1 MTQPLQPFHLLA
13 KPTGA
18 VCNLDC
24 KYCFFL
30 SKEALYPG
38 SKFRMSDELLEN
50 YIRQLFESHG
60 PGEVNVA
67 WQGGEPTLMGVEF
80 FRKSVELAG
89 RYRKPGQTIIHT
101 MQTNGTLINDEWA
114 EFFRE
119 NNFLIGLSVDGPR
132 EIHDMYRTNKGGG
145 GSFDQVI
152 RGWEHL
158 MKHKVEFNILCTLH
172 SGNAGHPLEIYRFF
186 RDDLRAQHIQFI
198 PIIERATQSTLEIAN
213 EGWSE
218 KPGGER
224 PLYVQEGNL
233 VTERSLK
240 ADQYGNFLTEIFR
253 EWVRRDVG
261 KVFVQMFDVT
271 LASHFDIHSLCIHA
285 PVCGSALAMEHNGDM
300 YSCDHFVEPD
310 YLLGNIGR
318 SSMSE
323 LVASEAQKKF
333 GEEKLE
339 TLPKYCI
346 DCDVRYVCNGGCPKD
361 RFISAP
367 DGEPGLNYLCEGYK
381 HFFGKTEH
389 PVKIMAELIRVGRYA
404 DEIMGIYDKEEER
417 MKSRFRNAERN
428 DHCPCG
434 SGMKKKHCHT
444 ASYPE
449 VADFLSG
456 VNPAEIVSRN
466 PA

>member
-1 MTQPLQPFHLLA
+1 MSEQRAQFHLLA

-38 SKFRMSDELLEN
+38 SRFRMNDELLEN

-89 RYRKPGQTIIHT
+89 RYRKPGQTVIHT

-119 NNFLIGLSVDGPR
+119 NDFLIGLSVDGPR

-145 GSFDQVI
+145 GSFDQVM

-158 MKHKVEFNILCTLH
+158 LKHKVEFNILCTLH
-172 SGNAGHPLEIYRFF
+172 SGNAPYPLEIYRFF
-186 RDDLRAQHIQFI
+186 RDDLHAQHIQFI

-224 PLYVQEGNL
+224 PLYVQEGDL
-233 VTERSLK
+233 VTDRSLK

-310 YLLGNIGR
+310 YLLGNISR

-323 LVASEAQKKF
+323 LVASEAQMKF
-333 GEEKLE
+333 GEDKLE

-361 RFISAP
+361 RFITAP
-367 DGEPGLNYLCEGYK
+367 DGEPGLNYLCQGYK
-381 HFFGKTEH
+381 CFFGMTEH

-404 DEIMGIYDKEEER
+404 DEIMGIYNTEEER
-417 MKSRFRNAERN
+417 MKNLFRNAERN
-428 DHCPCG
+428 ELCPCG
-434 SGMKKKHCHT
+434 SKKKKKHCHPF
-444 ASYPE
+444 SYPE
-449 VADFLSG
+449 VEEFLTG
-456 VNPAEIVSRN
+456 VSPAEIVSRN

>member
-1 MTQPLQPFHLLA
+1 M
-13 KPTGA
+13 
-18 VCNLDC
+18 
-24 KYCFFL
+24 
-30 SKEALYPG
+30 
-38 SKFRMSDELLEN
+38 
-50 YIRQLFESHG
+50 
-60 PGEVNVA
+60 
-67 WQGGEPTLMGVEF
+67 
-80 FRKSVELAG
+80 
-89 RYRKPGQTIIHT
+89 
-101 MQTNGTLINDEWA
+101 
-114 EFFRE
+114 
-119 NNFLIGLSVDGPR
+119 
-132 EIHDMYRTNKGGG
+132 
-145 GSFDQVI
+145 
-152 RGWEHL
+152 RGWEYL

-186 RDDLRAQHIQFI
+186 RDDLHAQHIQFI

-310 YLLGNIGR
+310 YLLGNISS
-318 SSMSE
+318 SSMSQ

-381 HFFGKTEH
+381 HFFGMTEH
-389 PVKIMAELIRVGRYA
+389 SVKLMAELIRVGRYA

-417 MKSRFRNAERN
+417 MKTRFRNAERN
-428 DHCPCG
+428 ELCPCG

-444 ASYPE
+444 GSYPE
-449 VADFLSG
+449 VADFLAGIS
-456 VNPAEIVSRN
+456 PAEIVSRN